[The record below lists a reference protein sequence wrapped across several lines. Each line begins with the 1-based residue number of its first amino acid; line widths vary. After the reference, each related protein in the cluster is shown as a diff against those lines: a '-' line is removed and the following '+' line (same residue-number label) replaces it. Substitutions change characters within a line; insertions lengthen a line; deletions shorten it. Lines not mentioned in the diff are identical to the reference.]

1 MEIFFPFF
9 NFKGDQILRQKYWKE
24 KKKKKKLLKTTTTT
38 TTMVTYIHT
47 LVYGMLM
54 DCRNLN
60 SCIIMR
66 NRMLKEILVFS
77 EPVFFS
83 FKKNQIVFLSGMKE
97 HK

>member
-1 MEIFFPFF
+1 VMMMMEIFFPFF

-24 KKKKKKLLKTTTTT
+24 KKKKKKIAYNNNNNNNNG
-38 TTMVTYIHT
+38 YIHT

-66 NRMLKEILVFS
+66 NRMLKEILVF
-77 EPVFFS
+77 
-83 FKKNQIVFLSGMKE
+83 
-97 HK
+97 